1 MEKFFIYIFA
11 VLGAACTLGIAF
23 GAYWHIYTAA
33 ACWLMVYTLKN
44 DKKKER
50 NN

>member
-1 MEKFFIYIFA
+1 MNKVFLYLFA
-11 VLGAACTLGIAF
+11 AFGIIAAIGIAF
-23 GAYWHIYTAA
+23 GAYWHLYTAA